1 MILPERFTA
10 DEIRVLQEFR
20 RTAQESLT
28 AEQIAGI
35 RHPAGGGEAPA
46 KRLIEKGYLTAGD
59 AGYGL
64 TERAKEFLARDVK
77 P

>member
-1 MILPERFTA
+1 MILPEGLTA

-20 RTAQESLT
+20 RTAQEALT

-35 RHPAGGGEAPA
+35 QHPAGGGEAPA
-46 KRLIEKGYLTAGD
+46 KRLIEKAYLAGGD
-59 AGYGL
+59 AGYAL